1 MRDIKEK
8 INIHVMD
15 GGIMC
20 HRSSRQ
26 QLNRLSKDTL
36 TYFIYRNLEKTNLF
50 MNKMEQILPANQH
63 MDTHKNLE
71 NY

>member
-1 MRDIKEK
+1 
-8 INIHVMD
+8 MD

-20 HRSSRQ
+20 HRQ
-26 QLNRLSKDTL
+26 QLHRLSKDTL

-50 MNKMEQILPANQH
+50 MNNKEQILPANQH